1 MYLGAIPHWFDIPK
15 RYDLLRASVSMYC
28 AQQLFYVNG
37 DNSDELNPHLVKHQ
51 WNLKLWVLIQKVYIN
66 SDMLLYIKFRM
77 LSTT

>member
-1 MYLGAIPHWFDIPK
+1 MTYLKLPSLSIAFGICLDAKGD
-15 RYDLLRASVSMYC
+15 DL
-28 AQQLFYVNG
+28 
-37 DNSDELNPHLVKHQ
+37 DELHRRLAKHQ